1 MKKIMFSAIALLS
14 FATYA
19 QEETTSTEAAV
30 YLDRHPCRKNMDTCR
45 YYLPI
50 VQPSSFQP

>member
-19 QEETTSTEAAV
+19 QEETISTETAV
-30 YLDRHPCRKNMDTCR
+30 
-45 YYLPI
+45 
-50 VQPSSFQP
+50 